1 MYVLELAKSLEKLGA
16 HVVIGT
22 SGGPLVEVFKHY
34 GLKVVKIPF
43 TSDYISNKNIMKL
56 IKLTKKIIDEEK
68 INLLHCHLFASMRL
82 GNDIYRSYKIPY
94 IVTLHGLFYPN
105 DVLFES
111 CINATKIIA
120 VSKPIKKLIESKLG
134 SRIRGEIMVLPNGI
148 DMENFHPHH
157 TVKHF
162 KAQLGIPENSQIIT
176 YCSRLDWGK
185 PLLPKL
191 LFLHVLL

>member
-1 MYVLELAKSLEKLGA
+1 
-16 HVVIGT
+16 
-22 SGGPLVEVFKHY
+22 
-34 GLKVVKIPF
+34 
-43 TSDYISNKNIMKL
+43 
-56 IKLTKKIIDEEK
+56 
-68 INLLHCHLFASMRL
+68 
-82 GNDIYRSYKIPY
+82 
-94 IVTLHGLFYPN
+94 
-105 DVLFES
+105 
-111 CINATKIIA
+111 
-120 VSKPIKKLIESKLG
+120 
-134 SRIRGEIMVLPNGI
+134 MVLPNGI